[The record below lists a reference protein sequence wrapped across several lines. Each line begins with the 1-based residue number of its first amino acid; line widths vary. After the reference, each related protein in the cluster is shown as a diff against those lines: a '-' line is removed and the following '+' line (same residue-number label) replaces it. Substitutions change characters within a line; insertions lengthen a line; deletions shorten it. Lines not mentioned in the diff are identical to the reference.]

1 MYFSLLQYVALSAVI
16 INLMCAGLLMV
27 LLIFVPFVRKRKLQ
41 NKYAWCILCS
51 VPALFLLPLLRGYG
65 EAAFTFYHSHMLLNM
80 VPLTTV
86 LAVRHYGRHYYTSP
100 LPFFCDSWPVWLA
113 CTLWGVVAVLAGRGI
128 FGFGDSLP
136 LSAAIVSFA
145 VGCGAMTGV
154 LHVRHYGKLRCAA
167 TVHGAETIGGESC
180 ENYEKRLFLK
190 TVMAG
195 ETVLAIALLVHWAGR
210 SETTFITAVT
220 VFTMYNVLITVLIL
234 VNDST
239 AGDARLQYED
249 IQRWLEGEIAE
260 REAYYSKECKELSR
274 RIEALEA
281 GRPTA
286 AGEGRGWEEAPDGHP
301 RRRVK
306 RPGARTLTV
315 NTVESQILDIL
326 NAWIEARGYC
336 RRNLNLDGLA
346 ARMGTNRSYLSRC
359 INVHWGMGF
368 SNFLS
373 SLRVR
378 EACRLMADDMQ
389 LPMTSVAYRCGFN
402 DGASFARCFKQ
413 VLHITPSMWKQL
425 CTDPEI
431 RRRTE
436 ALGKMKIMEGD
447 SSVGTDDGPLGKLET
462 PDAPAGPQIPEGSAG
477 SEYAEKHENDGAAD
491 SMSSSE
497 G

>member
-1 MYFSLLQYVALSAVI
+1 M
-16 INLMCAGLLMV
+16 
-27 LLIFVPFVRKRKLQ
+27 
-41 NKYAWCILCS
+41 
-51 VPALFLLPLLRGYG
+51 
-65 EAAFTFYHSHMLLNM
+65 
-80 VPLTTV
+80 
-86 LAVRHYGRHYYTSP
+86 
-100 LPFFCDSWPVWLA
+100 
-113 CTLWGVVAVLAGRGI
+113 
-128 FGFGDSLP
+128 
-136 LSAAIVSFA
+136 
-145 VGCGAMTGV
+145 
-154 LHVRHYGKLRCAA
+154 
-167 TVHGAETIGGESC
+167 
-180 ENYEKRLFLK
+180 
-190 TVMAG
+190 
-195 ETVLAIALLVHWAGR
+195 LAIALLVHWAGR

-220 VFTMYNVLITVLIL
+220 VFTLYNMLITVLIL

-260 REAYYSKECKELSR
+260 REAYYLKECKELSR

-286 AGEGRGWEEAPDGHP
+286 AGEDRGWEEAPDGHP

-306 RPGARTLTV
+306 RPGARKLTV

-389 LPMTSVAYRCGFN
+389 LPMSSVAYRCGFN

-413 VLHITPSMWKQL
+413 VLHITPSMWKQR

-436 ALGKMKIMEGD
+436 ALGKMKIMEGE
-447 SSVGTDDGPLGKLET
+447 SSVGTDDGPLVKPET